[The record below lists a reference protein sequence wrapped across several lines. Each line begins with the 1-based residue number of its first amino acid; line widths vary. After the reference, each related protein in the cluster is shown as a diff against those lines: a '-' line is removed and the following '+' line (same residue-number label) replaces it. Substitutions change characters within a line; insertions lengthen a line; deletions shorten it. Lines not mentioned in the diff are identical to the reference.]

1 MQVLIMWTSEN
12 TLKLIEDLHSLPCL
26 WDVQS
31 AEYKNRNKKIDA
43 YDTLA
48 SKYSVS
54 VMQVEKKIQALKTQF
69 RREHRKLV
77 SKTCGGSRKKAAWFG
92 YEQLLFLLQGNES
105 KISRST
111 DNAYV
116 QIEVSFRYKELLFC
130 ASAVWTSFMH
140 CVLQ

>member
-1 MQVLIMWTSEN
+1 MYRELSPSQVLRMWTSET

-31 AEYKNRNKKIDA
+31 AEYKNRNKKVDA

-48 SKYSVS
+48 SKYCVS

-77 SKTCGGSRKKAAWFG
+77 TKRSGSSPKKAAWFG

-105 KISRST
+105 RSRST
-111 DNAYV
+111 DNTDV
-116 QIEVSFRYKELLFC
+116 QDGVIFKCFK
-130 ASAVWTSFMH
+130 
-140 CVLQ
+140 VLYSTVR